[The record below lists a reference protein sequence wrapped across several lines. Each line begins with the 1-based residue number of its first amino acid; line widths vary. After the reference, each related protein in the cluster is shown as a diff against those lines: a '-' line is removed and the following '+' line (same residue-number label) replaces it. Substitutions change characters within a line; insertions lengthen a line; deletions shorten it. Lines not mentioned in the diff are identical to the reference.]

1 MIDASNVNTC
11 RLDIFSCD
19 VKGFRRPESGKPSR
33 PALKPPSPPHHESA
47 SRILAEYGYW
57 LYTFTWNATVRLFY
71 SSPFP
76 CLILL
81 CCVSLGAGHRRS
93 FARAHVLLPLAG
105 VKNAETEKGWKGKG
119 RNPLSRQRLLS
130 HGKIFALLSISSSGK
145 LKFSVTPDPRL
156 PGKNSND

>member
-47 SRILAEYGYW
+47 SRILAEYVSGYW

-81 CCVSLGAGHRRS
+81 CLC
-93 FARAHVLLPLAG
+93 
-105 VKNAETEKGWKGKG
+105 
-119 RNPLSRQRLLS
+119 LSRRW
-130 HGKIFALLSISSSGK
+130 SSSLIRSRTRSPSSGRCEK
-145 LKFSVTPDPRL
+145 CGDGERVERERKESFVQAKTSVTR
-156 PGKNSND
+156 KNICVIIYQLERKIEIFRDAGPAFTREK